1 MQPVSITENLN
12 EIPHDTNQV
21 LTEIRQNDELIQSY
35 CDDTDESRKVPKSS
49 VL

>member
-21 LTEIRQNDELIQSY
+21 LTEIRQSDELIQNY
-35 CDDTDESRKVPKSS
+35 CDDTDESRKVPKPS